1 MNKLWL
7 QYISLVLQVRKDDL
21 VKGIDI
27 TDGSN
32 QTSLCGKL
40 VKADFS
46 GARLKV
52 IKSKN
57 RVLEGT

>member
-7 QYISLVLQVRKDDL
+7 QYISMVLTVRKDDL
-21 VKGIDI
+21 VKGINLA
-27 TDGSN
+27 DGAN

-46 GARLKV
+46 GAHVKV
-52 IKSKN
+52 IKSRN
-57 RVLEGT
+57 RALEGT

>member
-1 MNKLWL
+1 MILT
-7 QYISLVLQVRKDDL
+7 VRKDDL

-52 IKSKN
+52 VKSKN
-57 RVLEGT
+57 IVLEGT